1 MKTKKFISVAAFAL
15 ALSVCSLQPTVTAT
29 ASNQVCSV
37 EQTINGDTVAPR
49 AHIKKWVYK
58 TENGKL
64 YKRLYNASTASWE
77 GDWIYVCEYPG
88 EL

>member
-1 MKTKKFISVAAFAL
+1 MKTKKVLLTLASVL
-15 ALSVCSLQPTVTAT
+15 TLSVCILTPTVTVS
-29 ASNQVCSV
+29 ASSQNYSMEQSENSV
-37 EQTINGDTVAPR
+37 TPR
-49 AHIKKWVYK
+49 SDIKEWVYK

-77 GDWIYVCEYPG
+77 TDWIYVCEYPG

>member
-1 MKTKKFISVAAFAL
+1 MKIKKVILTLASVLTLF
-15 ALSVCSLQPTVTAT
+15 VCSLMPTVNVS
-29 ASNQVCSV
+29 ASNQVSSV
-37 EQTINGDTVAPR
+37 EQYENSVTPR
-49 AHIKKWVYK
+49 SDIKEWVYK

-77 GDWIYVCEYPG
+77 SDWIYVCEYPG

>member
-1 MKTKKFISVAAFAL
+1 MKIKKIISVAAFVL
-15 ALSVCSLQPTVTAT
+15 TLSVCSMQPALTAA
-29 ASNQVCSV
+29 ASNQVCAAG
-37 EQTINGDTVAPR
+37 QYGDTVTPKS
-49 AHIKKWVYK
+49 HIKKWIYK

-77 GDWIYVCEYPG
+77 TDWIYVCEYPG

>member
-1 MKTKKFISVAAFAL
+1 MKIKKFVLASAFAL
-15 ALSVCSLQPTVTAT
+15 TLSVCCIQPTITAS
-29 ASNQVCSV
+29 ASNQACSV
-37 EQTINGDTVAPR
+37 EQYGDTVTPR
-49 AHIKKWVYK
+49 SDIKKWVYK

-88 EL
+88 

>member
-1 MKTKKFISVAAFAL
+1 MKTKKVILTLVSVL
-15 ALSVCSLQPTVTAT
+15 SLSVCSLVPAVTVS
-29 ASNQVCSV
+29 ASNQVFSV
-37 EQTINGDTVAPR
+37 EQYQNPITPR
-49 AHIKKWVYK
+49 SDIIEWVYK

-64 YKRLYNASTASWE
+64 YKRLYNSSTASWI